1 MPNVVLV
8 GAQWGDEG
16 KGKLIDFLTVKADI
30 IVRFQGGNNAG
41 HTVKIGDEKHI
52 LHLIPSGI
60 LHKGKV
66 CVIGNGVVVDPQALL
81 KEMDELTAKGIDVD
95 KNLYISEACHIIF
108 PYHRKLDLL
117 KEAKMGATRIGTTG
131 RGIGPAYMDKFSRVG
146 IRLIDLLDEKVFKRK
161 LEANLEE
168 KNQILTRIYAEQPVR
183 ASEIIEPYLGYAERL
198 RKFSANTSV
207 LLNEALKAKKNILF
221 EGAQGT
227 LLDVDFGTYPFV
239 TSSNPTA
246 GGACTGSGVG
256 PTAID
261 RVIGVAKAYTTRVGE
276 GPFPTEF
283 DAVLSEKIRKEG
295 GEFGATTGRPR
306 RCGWFDVVMLRHAV
320 SVNGLDSIAITKLD
334 VLDILPKIK
343 VCTAYKYKGKTYEHF
358 PLNIDI
364 LSRIEPVYEEF
375 DGWSCST
382 KDVKKYDELPVN
394 AKKYLERLE
403 KMIGVKIKI
412 VSVGAERGETLFLES
427 IF

>member
-16 KGKLIDFLTVKADI
+16 KGKLIDFLTVKADY

-41 HTVKIGDEKHI
+41 HTVKIGGDKFI

-81 KEMDELTAKGIDVD
+81 KEMDELTAKGIEVD
-95 KNLYISEACHIIF
+95 RNFYVSEACHIIF
-108 PYHRKLDLL
+108 PYHRQLDLL
-117 KEAKMGATRIGTTG
+117 KEAKMGLLRIGTTG

-146 IRLIDLLDEKVFKRK
+146 IRLVDLLDEKVFARK

-183 ASEIIEPYLGYAERL
+183 ASEILEPYLAFAERL

-207 LLNEALKAKKNILF
+207 LLNDALQKKKNILF

-227 LLDVDFGTYPFV
+227 LLDIDFGTYPFV

-246 GGACTGSGVG
+246 GGACTGTGVG

-261 RVIGVAKAYTTRVGE
+261 TVIGVAKAYTTRVGE

-283 DAVLSEKIRKEG
+283 DEELSDKIRKEG

-306 RCGWFDVVMLRHAV
+306 RCGWFDVVILRHAV
-320 SVNGLDSIAITKLD
+320 AVNGLDSIAITKLD
-334 VLDILPKIK
+334 VLDILPKIQI
-343 VCTAYKYKGKTYEHF
+343 CTAYRHKGKAYEHF
-358 PLNIDI
+358 PQSMDI
-364 LSRIEPVYEEF
+364 LRESEPVYEEF
-375 DGWSCST
+375 DGWQCST
-382 KDVKKYDELPVN
+382 KDVKKYDELPAN
-394 AKKYLERLE
+394 AKKYLARLE
-403 KMIGVKIKI
+403 KLVGVKIKI
-412 VSVGAERGETLFLES
+412 ISVGAERGETLFLES